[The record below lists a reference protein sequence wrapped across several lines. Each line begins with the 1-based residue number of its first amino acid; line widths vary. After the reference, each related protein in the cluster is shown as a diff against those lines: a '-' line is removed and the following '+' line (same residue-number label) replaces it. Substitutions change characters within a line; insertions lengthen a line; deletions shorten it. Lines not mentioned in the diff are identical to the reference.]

1 MATENHA
8 ATATGK
14 TVSSKQKSTDA
25 KIPTPPSSPVKPSC
39 KILDISDISTPPNMT
54 WWVCG

>member
-14 TVSSKQKSTDA
+14 TVSSKQKITDA

-54 WWVCG
+54 R